1 MTFVDIKDKQNI
13 ETYSAVDQQE
23 DFWNYVNNDSYLND
37 HKGQYVERAS
47 SLEPWIHR
55 FDMKI
60 AQDFYAKIGSR
71 KYGIQVSLDML
82 NIGNLLYSKWGA
94 YRSCGLLS
102 YDNVRLLKTASKEGE
117 HLTYQMHASYHEVF
131 QKNSKW
137 DYTASTGSAWQM
149 QLGVKFTF

>member
-1 MTFVDIKDKQNI
+1 MIANASYEVAYANMKTTVSLFYTGYQQGRFSYTYSNDMNGDGNYSDLMYVPASKEEMTFVDIKDKQNNV
-13 ETYSAVDQQE
+13 TYSAVDQQE

-71 KYGIQVSLDML
+71 KY
-82 NIGNLLYSKWGA
+82 
-94 YRSCGLLS
+94 
-102 YDNVRLLKTASKEGE
+102 
-117 HLTYQMHASYHEVF
+117 VF
-131 QKNSKW
+131 R
-137 DYTASTGSAWQM
+137 
-149 QLGVKFTF
+149 

>member
-1 MTFVDIKDKQNI
+1 M
-13 ETYSAVDQQE
+13 
-23 DFWNYVNNDSYLND
+23 ND

-82 NIGNLLYSKWGA
+82 NIGNLLNSKWGA
-94 YRSCGLLS
+94 YRSS
-102 YDNVRLLKTASKEGE
+102 R
-117 HLTYQMHASYHEVF
+117 EVF